1 MLFLKN
7 EYGIG
12 GGSGGLPGNDDSHN
26 EHDGKGIRLEKG
38 SYGNPYAKVLLNWN
52 VVEKRLRELIKEDK
66 YLSPQGKERTIRHTR
81 RNRQKKRDNV
91 SFPVW
96 SMDRG

>member
-1 MLFLKN
+1 MNMAF
-7 EYGIG
+7 G

-52 VVEKRLRELIKEDK
+52 VVEKKGFG
-66 YLSPQGKERTIRHTR
+66 S
-81 RNRQKKRDNV
+81 
-91 SFPVW
+91 
-96 SMDRG
+96 